1 MKEDSPLFQQ
11 LLKQFPHD
19 QDWDEEN
26 QVENAYKAI
35 GLKRYS
41 VQACLGLK
49 KKQRVESKETTFSS
63 ATSSVTKG
71 RDGEDP
77 VPVKLEV
84 KEWAVL
90 KADSEVVKAAEKR
103 LAKAIADA
111 KTVKASL
118 MAAASKPESDCLW
131 FLYILFLHQ
140 KTCHTSNFDFN
151 FCLFCPSKVLLS
163 WTS

>member
-26 QVENAYKAI
+26 QVEKAYKAI

-49 KKQRVESKETTFSS
+49 KKQRVETKETSFSS
-63 ATSSVTKG
+63 ATSSVAKG

-77 VPVKLEV
+77 APVKIEV

-90 KADSEVVKAAEKR
+90 KADAEVVKAAEKR
-103 LAKAIADA
+103 LARAIADA

-118 MAAASKPESDCLW
+118 MAAASKPECDCLW
-131 FLYILFLHQ
+131 FLYICSLHQ
-140 KTCHTSNFDFN
+140 ETCHTFNLNFN
-151 FCLFCPSKVLLS
+151 FCLLCASKVLLR